1 MAAENPPTA
10 VLEKLKVDVDV
21 DLSQH
26 IDSLALTPHFVL
38 AVSLL
43 YMMASDGSIEDEE
56 SSQLQAAIGGHEKLL
71 QFALRYVQLVKVE
84 QFLQKA
90 PEVLSQQD
98 KLCILLN
105 MCDSMLSDGRCEDAE
120 LALFEQWVA
129 AFGVSRSGFDF
140 FYKTIALKNDKSVL
154 GPFALKDVTV
164 MTPHL
169 ALAASLLYMMT
180 SDGNIGATEIG
191 QLEAVIGEFD
201 GLQQVALR
209 YVRAVKRGDFLLAAA
224 PVLSEQQKLY
234 ILTNVCDSML
244 SDGNVAALEDKL
256 FVSMLEAFGYSEK
269 SFQTFYQVIE
279 AKNIKPFDI
288 SQFKL
293 STLHNRMLSGDAQ
306 DGEVFDQV
314 LQDGQDLQK
323 VSAGAGP
330 SQQQGLPAQL
340 TQGKA
345 MGGAIHRTM
354 QDNIANV
361 NQDFGGSD
369 NMVKVERNANDQP
382 NLQQVGASGASAH
395 LQSLASDAGTAANV
409 RHIGA
414 SASVENRQ
422 ALASDQTQ
430 ANTQNIDTDLYATY
444 GAPVG
449 VEKLS
454 DNVQALPQDA
464 TTNNLQ
470 TLHSEASSASD
481 ALQIEQEV
489 LADTLA
495 SLTPEVRMK
504 NLFEDIDFL
513 HRKLDDF
520 EQKNKKMLE
529 MARQAREAERRREA
543 LQALAALSN
552 NQQNVGEDTA
562 TPNAAAIG
570 VDAVQNN
577 VQALPKE
584 GAPSPVQHMAVDG
597 VAENVQDLPLEGVT
611 ANTQNIAL
619 DGVAVN
625 AQHMSREAVTVNVQD
640 IPLNGVTDNV
650 QAVSVHGLAH
660 NVQEIPVDGVITN
673 VQKLSSDKVL
683 ANRAKTPPA
692 WVASLLGR
700 ISKADSTPARQKDAV
715 APTNTV
721 HPNQDGSSGDVAGQI
736 AILDDAAPSAL
747 ASAHELQAKSA
758 RPRQRARGP
767 HLGRA
772 HATGVPFRVYVK
784 ATVTFVVL
792 SCWASSISAVD
803 AMRTRRFDGM
813 LERLPVVTAQQTELP
828 QAGLTQS
835 D

>member
-10 VLEKLKVDVDV
+10 ALEKLKVDVDV

-56 SSQLQAAIGGHEKLL
+56 SSQLQATIGGHEKLL

-84 QFLQKA
+84 RFLQKA

-120 LALFEQWVA
+120 LALFEQWVE

-154 GPFALKDVTV
+154 GPFAQTDATA

-169 ALAASLLYMMT
+169 ALAAALLYMMT

-209 YVRAVKRGDFLLAAA
+209 YVRAVKCGEFLMAAA

-234 ILTNVCDSML
+234 ILINVCDSML
-244 SDGNVAALEDKL
+244 SDGSVAALEDKL
-256 FVSMLEAFGYSEK
+256 FVSMLDAFGFSEK
-269 SFQTFYQVIE
+269 SFQTFHQVIE

-306 DGEVFDQV
+306 DGEEFDQV
-314 LQDGQDLQK
+314 LQDGPHLQI
-323 VSAGAGP
+323 VSAGGGL
-330 SQQQGLPAQL
+330 SQQQGLPSQL
-340 TQGKA
+340 TQSKA
-345 MGGAIHRTM
+345 MGNAIHRTM
-354 QDNIANV
+354 QDNIAHV

-369 NMVKVERNANDQP
+369 NMLKVARNANDQP
-382 NLQQVGASGASAH
+382 NVQ
-395 LQSLASDAGTAANV
+395 
-409 RHIGA
+409 HIGA
-414 SASVENRQ
+414 AVP
-422 ALASDQTQ
+422 
-430 ANTQNIDTDLYATY
+430 
-444 GAPVG
+444 G
-449 VEKLS
+449 
-454 DNVQALPQDA
+454 DNLQALPQDA
-464 TTNNLQ
+464 PTNNVQ
-470 TLHSEASSASD
+470 IIHSEASSASD
-481 ALQIEQEV
+481 ALQIESEV
-489 LADTLA
+489 LADA
-495 SLTPEVRMK
+495 MAFLTPEVRMK
-504 NLFEDIDFL
+504 NLFEDIDSL

-543 LQALAALSN
+543 LQAQAALSN
-552 NQQNVGEDTA
+552 RQNVDEATP
-562 TPNAAAIG
+562 TPNAVAIG

-577 VQALPKE
+577 LQALPKE
-584 GAPSPVQHMAVDG
+584 GSSPVQHTAVAG
-597 VAENVQDLPLEGVT
+597 VAENVQDLPFDAVT

-619 DGVAVN
+619 DGVSVN
-625 AQHMSREAVTVNVQD
+625 AQHIPRAEVTVNVQD

-650 QAVSVHGLAH
+650 QAVSVDGVAH

-673 VQKLSSDKVL
+673 VQKLPSDKVL
-683 ANRAKTPPA
+683 SNRAKTPPF
-692 WVASLLGR
+692 WVATLLGR
-700 ISKADSTPARQKDAV
+700 MSKADSSSARRKDAA
-715 APTNTV
+715 APTHTV
-721 HPNQDGSSGDVAGQI
+721 HPNHANVAGHI
-736 AILDDAAPSAL
+736 AMVDDAAPSAL
-747 ASAHELQAKSA
+747 ARAHELQAKSA
-758 RPRQRARGP
+758 WPRQRARGP

-772 HATGVPFRVYVK
+772 HATGVPFGVYVK

-803 AMRTRRFDGM
+803 ATRTRRFEGM

-828 QAGLTQS
+828 QTGLPQS